1 MGENLIYIFDVDG
14 TLTPHRARVKP
25 DFEIFFRQFV
35 AKQNTYLISG
45 SDISK
50 INEQLPEDILNAC
63 RGVFGCSG
71 AEFWQNGT
79 QQYQK
84 DHVFPDEMLKS
95 FQAYID
101 NSPYPDRYG
110 NHIEMRIGMVNISV
124 VGRDATTAQRKH
136 YSEWDVIAEE
146 RKQFVEQFNSIDQPY
161 EASAGGQISIDIVP
175 KGYNKSMAMGEI
187 LKREPDSALIFFGD
201 RMAQGGNDKP
211 LADALEKAGPPHRAF
226 PVTTYLDTWEELKKV
241 I

>member
-1 MGENLIYIFDVDG
+1 MSKKMIYIFDVDG
-14 TLTPHRARVKP
+14 TLTPHRARIEP
-25 DFEIFFRQFV
+25 DFEEFFRQFV

-50 INEQLPEDILNAC
+50 IREQLPEDILTAC

-71 AEFWQNGT
+71 AEFWQQGK

-84 DHVFPDEMLKS
+84 DHVFPDEMLNN
-95 FQAYID
+95 FQAFID
-101 NSPYPDRYG
+101 DSPYSERHG

-124 VGRDATTAQRKH
+124 PGRDATTAQRKH
-136 YSEWDVIAEE
+136 YSEWDMVAKE
-146 RKQFVEQFNSIDQPY
+146 RKQFVEQFNSTDHPY

-175 KGYNKSMAMGEI
+175 KGYNKSMAMDEI
-187 LKREPDSALIFFGD
+187 LKREPDSGLIFFGD
-201 RMAQGGNDKP
+201 RMAEGGNDKP
-211 LADALEKAGPPHRAF
+211 LADALEKAGPPHQAF
-226 PVTTYLDTWEELKKV
+226 PVKSYLDTWEELKKR